1 MKWVLSHFEIAE
13 GLKYLMAG
21 GFNVGRIFAS
31 QNKIVFA
38 QKQLDFLEASNYDLY
53 GSYFHSDY
61 SNCITQTCQI
71 QLMTK
76 GESLFPLLRQQLLQ
90 MSGSSFV
97 GKLLKMTSLVF

>member
-76 GESLFPLLRQQLLQ
+76 GESLFPLLR
-90 MSGSSFV
+90 
-97 GKLLKMTSLVF
+97 